1 MATTAQRDLTGGG
14 SSQVS
19 LNHSAGIHSSPSK
32 EKHFSHAEINEVTK
46 LEQNHGQLKDFSM
59 LAMVGLAYAILNSW
73 VAMAASLS
81 LSLPSGGPVATLW
94 GLVVSFLGNLAM
106 AASMAEIAHVY
117 PTSGGPYHWSAVLAP
132 AGAANYVSWVTGWFA
147 VAGWTALTAT
157 TGSLA
162 GELLLGAY
170 SLAHPGFESQPYQT
184 FIIYAGY
191 ICLATII
198 NIWGSRLLPLIN
210 SAAIIWSLSG
220 AVIVIIVTLATATP
234 KYQSADFVF
243 RTFLNES
250 GWNNGVAWILGL
262 LQSSFGLIG
271 LDALSHMVEEV
282 PQPHL
287 NIPKAMIWAVCI
299 GASSSFVVLM
309 VLLFVMNDYDAVVS
323 SSAGALLEI
332 LYQATGNTAGAICLQ
347 VFPIVAM
354 EFAAQGILACS
365 SRMTHAFARDHGLPF
380 SMFFAKSNPKSGV
393 PDRAVLLTST
403 LVIIFGLIYL
413 GSSSALNAI
422 LSSSVVFLNVSYCI
436 PIALLICRGRHLLEP
451 ESFPARTWNLGPIL
465 GPLAN
470 IVALAFTAFTTV
482 FFVFPPELPVTG
494 SNMNYAI
501 AVFGFVFIVSVITWV
516 IQGRKTFVG
525 PRDLGALLELARA
538 EVDRGEVRPTRS
550 RRTSQDRS
558 RAASRAAS
566 HDRSRIRAGEI
577 VEEPK
582 DV

>member
-1 MATTAQRDLTGGG
+1 MATTTQRDLTGGGG

-94 GLVVSFLGNLAM
+94 GLIVSFLGNLAM

-117 PTSGGPYHWSAVLAP
+117 PTSGGPYHWSAILAP

-191 ICLATII
+191 ICLATVI
-198 NIWGSRLLPLIN
+198 NIWGSRLLPLVN

-220 AVIVIIVTLATATP
+220 AVIVIIVTLATAGANGNNF
-234 KYQSADFVF
+234 QSADFVF

-347 VFPIVAM
+347 IFPIVAM
-354 EFAAQGILACS
+354 EFAAQGILCCAG
-365 SRMTHAFARDHGLPF
+365 RMTHSFARDRGLPF
-380 SMFFAKSNPKSGV
+380 STFFAKCNPATGIPERSIW
-393 PDRAVLLTST
+393 LTSS

-422 LSSSVVFLNVSYCI
+422 LSSSVVFLNISYCI
-436 PIALLICRGRHLLEP
+436 PVALLVFRGRQLLEP
-451 ESFPARTWNLGPIL
+451 ESFPVRTWTLGRFL

-470 IVALAFTAFTTV
+470 IVALAFTSFTTV
-482 FFVFPPELPVTG
+482 FFLFPPVRPVTG

-501 AVFGFVFIVSVITWV
+501 AVLAFATIVSILTW
-516 IQGRKTFVG
+516 IFQGRKTFTG
-525 PRDLGALLELARA
+525 PRDLGALLELARVQ
-538 EVDRGEVRPTRS
+538 VDGGDVRPTCS
-550 RRTSQDRS
+550 RRDSQSRS
-558 RAASRAAS
+558 RATS
-566 HDRSRIRAGEI
+566 HARQT
-577 VEEPK
+577 VENEPK
-582 DV
+582 TV